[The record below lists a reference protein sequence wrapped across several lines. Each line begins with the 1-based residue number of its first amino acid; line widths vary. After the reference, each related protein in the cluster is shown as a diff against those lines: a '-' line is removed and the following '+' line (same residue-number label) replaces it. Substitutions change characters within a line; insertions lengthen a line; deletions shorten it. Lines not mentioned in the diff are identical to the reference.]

1 TPLFHSRSPTYKSL
15 NEQQGDDLTS
25 SISMEELKKA
35 VWSSG
40 NDKAPGPDGF
50 TFSLI
55 KRYRDIFKNDVFN
68 HVLEFF
74 STGFIPSRCN
84 SSYIT
89 LIPNVINPMYVGDYH
104 PISLIG
110 IQYKIIAKIMAIR
123 LAKVIDS
130 VKKKKRAMI
139 LKVDFEKAFDS
150 LSWEFLD
157 RTMEFM
163 CFPKKSRDW
172 IHACLHSAR
181 ASILIN
187 GSSMLRLRRDKT
199 SNPAEGALFHGLRIG
214 NDCLHLSHLL
224 YADDVMF
231 MGEWSHSNVQNLLMI
246 LHYFF
251 MSLGLKINLHKSNIY
266 VIEVTTNDVSSLAS
280 DFVIQPYHGGLGIGS
295 LEAFNIALLLKWWW
309 RFVNNGSMLWVR
321 VIKIIYGSHGGIVND
336 IPRISGSHLWARIV
350 VLIVRLRDK
359 GLINHE
365 TLQRMIGDGSSR
377 KFWEDYLGIGFGAGD
392 ADKGGYEQAQI
403 HIDEKD
409 NMDHVLFSELCTKT
423 KTWLREKNAP
433 LPVREAFH
441 QVRSKT
447 KRICAGREVFGT
459 TEEHVIYVPPTE
471 PMLLFTSGWLDASIP
486 EWFAMSLRKWAA
498 KNGCPKCRYLAPRLI
513 HEGRC
518 HEESTEVNNYLRE
531 AIDPNDDKT
540 YLAPYHAGL
549 FL

>member
-1 TPLFHSRSPTYKSL
+1 MSNLDRFFITEGVALVFLNISSIALDNTVSYHRPILLTQTTIDKGVADSDDLASRSRARANLNSLEVKDMKDISQKSKIKWSIEGDENSSFYHGILNSKRGYLAIRSIKWEGEWILMLVSPTYKSL

-25 SISMEELKKA
+25 SISMEEFKKA

-55 KRYRDIFKNDVFN
+55 KRYWDIFKNDVFN

-89 LIPNVINPMYVGDYH
+89 LIPKVINPMYVGDYH

-130 VKKKKRAMI
+130 VVSMEQTAFIKGRQILDGPMMVNEIIGWYKKKKKRAMI
-139 LKVDFEKAFDS
+139 LKVDFEKSFDS

-163 CFPKKSRDW
+163 CFPKKWRDW

-187 GSSMLRLRRDKT
+187 GSPTKEFRLDRGLRQGDPLSPFLFIISM
-199 SNPAEGALFHGLRIG
+199 EGLHVAIEDAKNAGLFHGLRIG

-309 RFVNNGSMLWVR
+309 R
-321 VIKIIYGSHGGIVND
+321 
-336 IPRISGSHLWARIV
+336 
-350 VLIVRLRDK
+350 
-359 GLINHE
+359 
-365 TLQRMIGDGSSR
+365 
-377 KFWEDYLGIGFGAGD
+377 KFWEDYLVDGIILSRQYTHLYALEIHKHCMVAENWNNGD
-392 ADKGGYEQAQI
+392 WFWSWRRQIRGGYEQA
-403 HIDEKD
+403 
-409 NMDHVLFSELCTKT
+409 
-423 KTWLREKNAP
+423 
-433 LPVREAFH
+433 
-441 QVRSKT
+441 
-447 KRICAGREVFGT
+447 
-459 TEEHVIYVPPTE
+459 
-471 PMLLFTSGWLDASIP
+471 
-486 EWFAMSLRKWAA
+486 
-498 KNGCPKCRYLAPRLI
+498 
-513 HEGRC
+513 
-518 HEESTEVNNYLRE
+518 
-531 AIDPNDDKT
+531 
-540 YLAPYHAGL
+540 
-549 FL
+549 